1 MYLKSIVVNGF
12 KSFAEKVNI
21 DLSNK
26 VNVVVG
32 PNGSGKSNV
41 VDAISWVLGTQ
52 SPGTLR
58 TNKMEDVIFAGTEK
72 LAEKGFAE
80 VYLNFVVDPE
90 KFNGSEEISIG
101 RKLFRDGASEYFM
114 NGLNCRLLD
123 IQEFLSDLG
132 IGKQQHTIISQGQ
145 IAEILNSKPEDHR
158 VTIEEAAGILPFKL
172 KKDKALRRIESGDK
186 EIKRA
191 KDVLR
196 EINKQLKPLKIQAEQ
211 AQAHETLSKSLLE
224 NKTNINILKYKI
236 FNEKEVGISNE
247 LQTTIEHLEEVNKS
261 TDEAKSLKTNLT
273 SELGQGVSVS
283 SLFKDYSNK
292 LSTKSEQVKS
302 VAQIATERLDN
313 LERESIREEK
323 RLIEL
328 QNKVLTNT
336 LTINDL
342 SNKLISKKDNLT
354 NLNQNLE
361 YLNAQLNENNK
372 NQSASLEVN
381 EAILEKDLDYL
392 KGIISKLEV
401 NITDSE
407 HEYQKWDKDKIVSS
421 ELLDSH
427 SSLISKKIILKS
439 SFSKV
444 RKNINSIFDREL
456 EVTRNNLDKIKL
468 EYKNNVDILNSKVE
482 QQESISNNSSYK
494 DELKIQEVSLRQKLK
509 QLEDEITSIS
519 NQLVSAA
526 EQIKFLTNENSDLQL
541 TIDEI
546 HYAPDHN
553 YKTDLENIID
563 KSTTLIS
570 ILNKSSESMLLQANV
585 YEQKHGN
592 KNIKITELDNQIENL
607 NKNYLSLNEQKGNLS
622 IKKAEYS
629 SEKAHYYST
638 LINMYGVETEVIDS
652 FITSQHSQNEIEN
665 EIRTIEQK
673 LENIGVVN
681 YLAKTDY
688 EQLDTRQQEISNSI
702 EDLTSSKKELLVH
715 IKEIEDEIEFR
726 IDSSFNS
733 ISLHFTEIFEQL
745 FPGGKGSLELTNKE
759 NLLETGIEI
768 NVQPKGKKV
777 KKLSLLSG
785 GERSLAAIAFLFAI
799 FKSFPSPFYILDEVE
814 AALDDANLHRMINL
828 LNYVKDDAQFIIVT
842 HQQQTMHAGDILYG
856 VTMEPGSGS
865 RIFIKTKS
873 EFESLIANEVNKDE
887 WKWYKT
893 SKTCRRNC

>member
-12 KSFAEKVNI
+12 KSFAERVNI

-52 SPGTLR
+52 SPGALR

-72 LAEKGFAE
+72 LSEKGFAE
-80 VYLNFVVDPE
+80 VYLNFVVDAD

-101 RKLFRDGASEYFM
+101 RKLYRDGASEYFM

-158 VTIEEAAGILPFKL
+158 ITIEEAAGILPFKL

-211 AQAHETLSKSLLE
+211 AQAHESLNVSLLQH
-224 NKTNINILKYKI
+224 KTNLNMLKYTI
-236 FNEKEVGISNE
+236 FNNKEKDLSIQLNEV
-247 LQTTIEHLEEVNKS
+247 TNKLKNVVS
-261 TDEAKSLKTNLT
+261 ATEDAKKLKTNLT
-273 SELGQGVSVS
+273 SELGQGVSIS

-323 RLIEL
+323 RLSDL
-328 QNKVLTNT
+328 QNKVLANT

-342 SNKLISKKDNLT
+342 SNKLITRKNTLT
-354 NLNQNLE
+354 ELNQNLE
-361 YLNAQLNENNK
+361 SLNKQINENNK

-392 KGIISKLEV
+392 KDIVSKLED
-401 NITDSE
+401 NLSASE
-407 HEYQKWDKDKIVSS
+407 ETFNKWQQDKESTKS
-421 ELLDSH
+421 LLEKH
-427 SSLISKKIILKS
+427 NSLISNKFTLKS

-444 RKNINSIFDREL
+444 RKNINSIIDRE
-456 EVTRNNLDKIKL
+456 VDTTKDNLDVLKL
-468 EYKNNVDILNSKVE
+468 EYNKKLDILNSKID
-482 QQESISNNSSYK
+482 QQNIISNNTSYK
-494 DELKIQEVSLRQKLK
+494 EELKNQEVSLRAKLK
-509 QLEDEITSIS
+509 SLEDEITSRS

-546 HYAPDHN
+546 HYAPDTD
-553 YKTDLENIID
+553 YKNELENIIAE
-563 KSTTLIS
+563 STKLIQ
-570 ILNKSSESMLLQANV
+570 ILNTSSESMLSQADL

-592 KNIKITELDNQIENL
+592 KNSKISELDDEIESL
-607 NKNYLSLNEQKGNLS
+607 NKNYISLNDEKSNLS
-622 IKKAEYS
+622 INKAEYS
-629 SEKAHYYST
+629 SEKAHHYST
-638 LINMYGVETEVIDS
+638 LINMYGLEMTQIES
-652 FITSQHSQNEIEN
+652 FEPELHNQNEMEN
-665 EIRTIEQK
+665 EIRSIEEQIEK
-673 LENIGVVN
+673 IGVVN

-688 EQLDTRQQEISNSI
+688 EQLDARHNEISVSI
-702 EDLTSSKKELLVH
+702 EDLTSSKKELLLH

-733 ISLHFTEIFEQL
+733 ISVHFAEIFEQL

-873 EFESLIANEVNKDE
+873 EFENLIANESNRDE
-887 WKWYKT
+887 
-893 SKTCRRNC
+893 

>member
-407 HEYQKWDKDKIVSS
+407 YEYQKWDKDKIVSS

-570 ILNKSSESMLLQANV
+570 ILNKTSESMLLQANV

-887 WKWYKT
+887 
-893 SKTCRRNC
+893 

>member
-1 MYLKSIVVNGF
+1 VNGF

-887 WKWYKT
+887 
-893 SKTCRRNC
+893 

>member
-52 SPGTLR
+52 SPGALR

-72 LAEKGFAE
+72 LSEKGFAE
-80 VYLNFVVDPE
+80 VYLNFVVNPE

-101 RKLFRDGASEYFM
+101 RKLYRDGASEYFM

-172 KKDKALRRIESGDK
+172 KKDKALRRIESGEK

-211 AQAHETLSKSLLE
+211 AQAHESLNASLLE
-224 NKTNINILKYKI
+224 
-236 FNEKEVGISNE
+236 S
-247 LQTTIEHLEEVNKS
+247 
-261 TDEAKSLKTNLT
+261 KTNLNLLKYT
-273 SELGQGVSVS
+273 NFNAKENDSINELTIINEKLDNISKSNNEAKTLKSNLTKELGQGVSVS
-283 SLFKDYSNK
+283 SLFKDHSNK
-292 LSTKSEQVKS
+292 LSTKSEQIKS

-313 LERESIREEK
+313 LNRETIREEK
-323 RLIEL
+323 RLTDL

-342 SNKLISKKDNLT
+342 SNKLILKKNTLT
-354 NLNQNLE
+354 NLNKSLE
-361 YLNAQLNENNK
+361 HLNKQINENNK

-392 KGIISKLEV
+392 KGIINKLETSLLTSEGDLNKWENDRNSTQEAV
-401 NITDSE
+401 DSFS
-407 HEYQKWDKDKIVSS
+407 K
-421 ELLDSH
+421 
-427 SSLISKKIILKS
+427 LISKKILLKN

-444 RKNINSIFDREL
+444 RKNINLIVNREL
-456 EVTRNNLDKIKL
+456 DVTKENLDILKS
-468 EYKNNVDILNSKVE
+468 EYKSNVNILNSKIE
-482 QQESISNNSSYK
+482 QQNIISNNSSYK
-494 DELKIQEVSLRQKLK
+494 EELKNQEIILRKNLNSL
-509 QLEDEITSIS
+509 EEEITLRS

-526 EQIKFLTNENSDLQL
+526 EQIKFLTNENSELQI

-546 HYAPDHN
+546 HYAPNND
-553 YKTDLENIID
+553 YKSELETIIS
-563 KSTTLIS
+563 KSTALIKV
-570 ILNKSSESMLLQANV
+570 LNQSAQSMLLQADV

-592 KNIKITELDNQIENL
+592 KNSRIIQLDNEIEQFN
-607 NKNYLSLNEQKGNLS
+607 NSYLLLNEQKGNIS
-622 IKKAEYS
+622 IKNAEYS
-629 SEKAHYYST
+629 SEKAHYYSS
-638 LINMYGVETEVIDS
+638 LKNMYGVESNDIDS
-652 FITSQHSQNEIEN
+652 FNSDLYSQEELEN
-665 EIRTIEQK
+665 EIKIIEKK
-673 LENIGVVN
+673 LEDIGVVN
-681 YLAKTDY
+681 YLAKTDFD
-688 EQLDTRQQEISNSI
+688 QLNTRHQDISVSI
-702 EDLTSSKKELLVH
+702 EDLTTSKKELLTH

-733 ISLHFTEIFEQL
+733 ISVHFGEIFEQL

-828 LNYVKDDAQFIIVT
+828 LNYVRDDAQFIIVT
-842 HQQQTMHAGDILYG
+842 HQQQTMHAGDVLYG

-873 EFESLIANEVNKDE
+873 EFENLISNEGKNNE
-887 WKWYKT
+887 
-893 SKTCRRNC
+893 

>member
-553 YKTDLENIID
+553 YKTNLENIID

-652 FITSQHSQNEIEN
+652 FITSQHSQNEIEI

-887 WKWYKT
+887 
-893 SKTCRRNC
+893 

>member
-211 AQAHETLSKSLLE
+211 AQAHETLSGSLLE

-236 FNEKEVGISNE
+236 FNEKETGISNE
-247 LQTTIEHLEEVNKS
+247 LKTTIEQLEEVNKS

-361 YLNAQLNENNK
+361 YLNVQLNENNK

-392 KGIISKLEV
+392 KGIISKLEL

-407 HEYQKWDKDKIVSS
+407 NEFQKWDKDKILSS

-427 SSLISKKIILKS
+427 SSLISKKIILKG

-444 RKNINSIFDREL
+444 RKNITSIFDREL
-456 EVTRNNLDKIKL
+456 EVTKKNLEKIKL

-482 QQESISNNSSYK
+482 QQNSISNNSSYK

-553 YKTDLENIID
+553 YKTELENIID

-570 ILNKSSESMLLQANV
+570 ILNKSAESMLLQANV

-592 KNIKITELDNQIENL
+592 KNIKITELDSQIENL

-652 FITSQHSQNEIEN
+652 FITSQYSQNEIEN

-733 ISLHFTEIFEQL
+733 ISIHFTEIFEQL

-887 WKWYKT
+887 
-893 SKTCRRNC
+893 

>member
-1 MYLKSIVVNGF
+1 
-12 KSFAEKVNI
+12 
-21 DLSNK
+21 
-26 VNVVVG
+26 
-32 PNGSGKSNV
+32 
-41 VDAISWVLGTQ
+41 
-52 SPGTLR
+52 
-58 TNKMEDVIFAGTEK
+58 MEDVIFAGTEK
-72 LAEKGFAE
+72 LSEKGFAE
-80 VYLNFVVDPE
+80 VYLNFVVDAD

-101 RKLFRDGASEYFM
+101 RKLYRDGASEYFM

-158 VTIEEAAGILPFKL
+158 ITIEEAAGILPFKL

-211 AQAHETLSKSLLE
+211 AQAHESLNVSLLE
-224 NKTNINILKYKI
+224 HKTNLNMLKYTI
-236 FNEKEVGISNE
+236 FDNKEKDISIQLDE
-247 LQTTIEHLEEVNKS
+247 ITNKLKNVVS
-261 TDEAKSLKTNLT
+261 ATEDAKKLKSNLT
-273 SELGQGVSVS
+273 SELGQGVSIS

-313 LERESIREEK
+313 LERESIREEQ
-323 RLIEL
+323 RLSDL
-328 QNKVLTNT
+328 QNKVLANT

-342 SNKLISKKDNLT
+342 SNKLITRKDTLT
-354 NLNQNLE
+354 DLNQNLE
-361 YLNAQLNENNK
+361 SLNKQINENNK

-392 KGIISKLEV
+392 KDIVSKLEV
-401 NITDSE
+401 NLSASE
-407 HEYQKWDKDKIVSS
+407 ETFNKWQQDKESTKS
-421 ELLDSH
+421 LLEKH
-427 SSLISKKIILKS
+427 NSLISNKFTLKS

-444 RKNINSIFDREL
+444 RKNINSIIDRE
-456 EVTRNNLDKIKL
+456 VDTTKINLDVLKL
-468 EYKNNVDILNSKVE
+468 EYNKKLDILNSKID
-482 QQESISNNSSYK
+482 QQNIISNNTSYK
-494 DELKIQEVSLRQKLK
+494 EELKNQEVSLRAKLK
-509 QLEDEITSIS
+509 SLEDEITSRS

-546 HYAPDHN
+546 HYAPDTD
-553 YKTDLENIID
+553 YKNELENIIAE
-563 KSTTLIS
+563 STKLIQ
-570 ILNKSSESMLLQANV
+570 ILNTSSESMLSQADL

-592 KNIKITELDNQIENL
+592 KNSKISELDHEIESL
-607 NKNYLSLNEQKGNLS
+607 NKTYISLNDEKSNLS
-622 IKKAEYS
+622 IQKAEYS
-629 SEKAHYYST
+629 SEKAHHYST
-638 LINMYGVETEVIDS
+638 LVNMYGIEMRQIQGFDPEL
-652 FITSQHSQNEIEN
+652 HNQNEMENDIRSIE
-665 EIRTIEQK
+665 EQIEK
-673 LENIGVVN
+673 IGVVN

-688 EQLDTRQQEISNSI
+688 EQLDARHQEISASI
-702 EDLTSSKKELLVH
+702 EDLTSSKKELLLH

-733 ISLHFTEIFEQL
+733 ISVHFAEIFEQL

-828 LNYVKDDAQFIIVT
+828 LNYVKDDAQFIVIDRKHVIDSDDIEQCIVHPIEDSIIT
-842 HQQQTMHAGDILYG
+842 L
-856 VTMEPGSGS
+856 
-865 RIFIKTKS
+865 
-873 EFESLIANEVNKDE
+873 EFSL
-887 WKWYKT
+887 
-893 SKTCRRNC
+893 

>member
-12 KSFAEKVNI
+12 KSFAERVNI

-52 SPGTLR
+52 SPGALR

-72 LAEKGFAE
+72 LSEKGFAE
-80 VYLNFVVDPE
+80 VYLNFVVDAD

-101 RKLFRDGASEYFM
+101 RKLYRDGASEYFM

-158 VTIEEAAGILPFKL
+158 ITIEEAAGILPFKL

-211 AQAHETLSKSLLE
+211 AQAHESLNVSLLE
-224 NKTNINILKYKI
+224 HKTNLNMLKYTI
-236 FNEKEVGISNE
+236 FDIKEKDISIQLDE
-247 LQTTIEHLEEVNKS
+247 ITNKLKNVVS
-261 TDEAKSLKTNLT
+261 ATEAAKKLKSNLT
-273 SELGQGVSVS
+273 SELGQGVSIS

-313 LERESIREEK
+313 LERESIREEQ
-323 RLIEL
+323 RLSDL
-328 QNKVLTNT
+328 QNKVLANT

-342 SNKLISKKDNLT
+342 SNKLITRKDTLT
-354 NLNQNLE
+354 DLNQNLE
-361 YLNAQLNENNK
+361 SLNKQINENNK

-392 KGIISKLEV
+392 KDIVSKLEV
-401 NITDSE
+401 NLSASE
-407 HEYQKWDKDKIVSS
+407 ETFNKWQQDKESTKS
-421 ELLDSH
+421 LLEKH
-427 SSLISKKIILKS
+427 NSLISNKFTLKS

-444 RKNINSIFDREL
+444 RKNINSIIDRE
-456 EVTRNNLDKIKL
+456 VDTTKINLDVLKL
-468 EYKNNVDILNSKVE
+468 EYNKKLDILNSKID
-482 QQESISNNSSYK
+482 QQNIISNNTSYK
-494 DELKIQEVSLRQKLK
+494 EELKNQEVSLRAKLK
-509 QLEDEITSIS
+509 SLEDDITSRS

-546 HYAPDHN
+546 HYAPDTD
-553 YKTDLENIID
+553 YKNELENIIAE
-563 KSTTLIS
+563 STKLIQ
-570 ILNKSSESMLLQANV
+570 ILNTSSESMLSQADL

-592 KNIKITELDNQIENL
+592 KNSKISELDNEIESL
-607 NKNYLSLNEQKGNLS
+607 NKTYISLNDEKSNLS
-622 IKKAEYS
+622 IQKAEYS
-629 SEKAHYYST
+629 SEKAHHYST
-638 LINMYGVETEVIDS
+638 LVNMYGIEMRQIQGFDPEL
-652 FITSQHSQNEIEN
+652 HNQNEMENDIRSIE
-665 EIRTIEQK
+665 EQIEK
-673 LENIGVVN
+673 IGVVN

-688 EQLDTRQQEISNSI
+688 EQLDVRHQEISASI
-702 EDLTSSKKELLVH
+702 EDLTSSKKELLLH

-733 ISLHFTEIFEQL
+733 ISVHFAEIFEQL

-873 EFESLIANEVNKDE
+873 EFENLIANESNIDE
-887 WKWYKT
+887 
-893 SKTCRRNC
+893 

>member
-12 KSFAEKVNI
+12 KSFAERVNI

-52 SPGTLR
+52 SPGALR

-72 LAEKGFAE
+72 LSEKGFAE
-80 VYLNFVVDPE
+80 VYLNFVVDAD

-101 RKLFRDGASEYFM
+101 RKLYRDGASEYFM
-114 NGLNCRLLD
+114 NGLNCLLLD

-158 VTIEEAAGILPFKL
+158 ITIEEAAGILPFKL

-211 AQAHETLSKSLLE
+211 AQAHESLNVSLLE
-224 NKTNINILKYKI
+224 HKTNLNMLKYTI
-236 FNEKEVGISNE
+236 FDNKEKDISIQLDE
-247 LQTTIEHLEEVNKS
+247 ITNKLKNVVS
-261 TDEAKSLKTNLT
+261 ATEAAKKLKSNLT
-273 SELGQGVSVS
+273 SELGQGVSIS

-313 LERESIREEK
+313 LERESIREEQ
-323 RLIEL
+323 RLSDL
-328 QNKVLTNT
+328 QNKVLANT

-342 SNKLISKKDNLT
+342 SNKLITRKDTLT
-354 NLNQNLE
+354 DLNQNLE
-361 YLNAQLNENNK
+361 SLNKQINENNK

-392 KGIISKLEV
+392 KDIVSKLEV
-401 NITDSE
+401 NLSASE
-407 HEYQKWDKDKIVSS
+407 ETFNKWQQDKESTKS
-421 ELLDSH
+421 LLEKH
-427 SSLISKKIILKS
+427 NSLISNKFTLKS

-444 RKNINSIFDREL
+444 RKNINSIIDRE
-456 EVTRNNLDKIKL
+456 VDTTKINLDVLKL
-468 EYKNNVDILNSKVE
+468 EYNKKLDILNSKID
-482 QQESISNNSSYK
+482 QQNIISNNTSYK
-494 DELKIQEVSLRQKLK
+494 EELKNQEVSLRAKLK
-509 QLEDEITSIS
+509 SLEDDITSRS

-546 HYAPDHN
+546 HYAPDTD
-553 YKTDLENIID
+553 YKNELENIIAE
-563 KSTTLIS
+563 STKLIQ
-570 ILNKSSESMLLQANV
+570 ILNISTESMLSQADL

-592 KNIKITELDNQIENL
+592 KNSKISELDDEIESL
-607 NKNYLSLNEQKGNLS
+607 NKTYISLNDEKSNLS
-622 IKKAEYS
+622 IQKAEYS
-629 SEKAHYYST
+629 SEKAHHYST
-638 LINMYGVETEVIDS
+638 LVNMYGIEMRQIQGFDPEL
-652 FITSQHSQNEIEN
+652 HNQNEMENDIRSIE
-665 EIRTIEQK
+665 EQIEK
-673 LENIGVVN
+673 IGVVN

-688 EQLDTRQQEISNSI
+688 EQLDARHQEISASI
-702 EDLTSSKKELLVH
+702 EDLTSSKKELLLH

-733 ISLHFTEIFEQL
+733 ISVHFAEIFEQL
-745 FPGGKGSLELTNKE
+745 FPGGKGSLELTDKE

-873 EFESLIANEVNKDE
+873 EFENLIANESNIDE
-887 WKWYKT
+887 
-893 SKTCRRNC
+893 

>member
-12 KSFAEKVNI
+12 KSFAERVNI

-52 SPGTLR
+52 SPGALR

-72 LAEKGFAE
+72 LSEKGFAE
-80 VYLNFVVDPE
+80 VYLNFVVDAD

-101 RKLFRDGASEYFM
+101 RKLYRDGASEYFM

-158 VTIEEAAGILPFKL
+158 ITIEEAAGILPFKL

-211 AQAHETLSKSLLE
+211 AQAHESLNVSLLE
-224 NKTNINILKYKI
+224 HKTNLNMLKYTI
-236 FNEKEVGISNE
+236 FDNKEKDISIQLDE
-247 LQTTIEHLEEVNKS
+247 ITNKLKNVVS
-261 TDEAKSLKTNLT
+261 ATEAAKKLKSNLT
-273 SELGQGVSVS
+273 SELGQGVSIS

-313 LERESIREEK
+313 LERESIREEQ
-323 RLIEL
+323 RLSDL
-328 QNKVLTNT
+328 QNKVLANT

-342 SNKLISKKDNLT
+342 SNKLITRKDTLT
-354 NLNQNLE
+354 DLNQNLE
-361 YLNAQLNENNK
+361 SLNKQINENNK

-392 KGIISKLEV
+392 KDIVSKLEV
-401 NITDSE
+401 NLSASE
-407 HEYQKWDKDKIVSS
+407 KTFNKWQQDKESTKS
-421 ELLDSH
+421 LLEKH
-427 SSLISKKIILKS
+427 NSLISNKFTLKS

-444 RKNINSIFDREL
+444 RKNINSIIDRE
-456 EVTRNNLDKIKL
+456 VDTTKINLDVLKL
-468 EYKNNVDILNSKVE
+468 EYNKKLDILNSKID
-482 QQESISNNSSYK
+482 QQNIISNNTSYK
-494 DELKIQEVSLRQKLK
+494 EELKNQEVSLRAKLK
-509 QLEDEITSIS
+509 SLEDDITSRS

-546 HYAPDHN
+546 HYAPDTD
-553 YKTDLENIID
+553 YKNELENIIAE
-563 KSTTLIS
+563 STKLIQ
-570 ILNKSSESMLLQANV
+570 ILNTSSESMLSQADL

-592 KNIKITELDNQIENL
+592 KNSKISELDDEIESL
-607 NKNYLSLNEQKGNLS
+607 NKTYISLNDEKSNLS
-622 IKKAEYS
+622 IQKAEYS
-629 SEKAHYYST
+629 SEKAHHYST
-638 LINMYGVETEVIDS
+638 LVNMYGIEMRQIQGFDPEL
-652 FITSQHSQNEIEN
+652 HNQNEMENDIRSIE
-665 EIRTIEQK
+665 EQIEK
-673 LENIGVVN
+673 IGVVN

-688 EQLDTRQQEISNSI
+688 EQLDARHQEISASI
-702 EDLTSSKKELLVH
+702 EDLTSSKKELLLH

-733 ISLHFTEIFEQL
+733 ISVHFAEIFEQL

-873 EFESLIANEVNKDE
+873 EFENLIANESNIDE
-887 WKWYKT
+887 
-893 SKTCRRNC
+893 

>member
-652 FITSQHSQNEIEN
+652 FIPSQHSQNEIEN

-887 WKWYKT
+887 
-893 SKTCRRNC
+893 

>member
-407 HEYQKWDKDKIVSS
+407 YEYQKWDKDKIVSS

-509 QLEDEITSIS
+509 HLEDEITSIS

-887 WKWYKT
+887 
-893 SKTCRRNC
+893 

>member
-21 DLSNK
+21 ELSNK

-236 FNEKEVGISNE
+236 FKEKETGISSE
-247 LQTTIEHLEEVNKS
+247 LQTTIKDLEEVNKS

-313 LERESIREEK
+313 LERESIRQEK
-323 RLIEL
+323 RLSDL

-361 YLNAQLNENNK
+361 YLNVQLNENNK

-392 KGIISKLEV
+392 KRIISKLEV
-401 NITDSE
+401 NITDRE
-407 HEYQKWDKDKIVSS
+407 NEYQKWDKDKIVSS

-444 RKNINSIFDREL
+444 RKNISSIFDREL

-494 DELKIQEVSLRQKLK
+494 DELKNQEVSLRQNLK

-553 YKTDLENIID
+553 YKTELENIID

-607 NKNYLSLNEQKGNLS
+607 NKKYLSLNDQKGNLS

-652 FITSQHSQNEIEN
+652 FISSQYSQNEIEN

-688 EQLDTRQQEISNSI
+688 EQLDTRHQEISNSI

-887 WKWYKT
+887 
-893 SKTCRRNC
+893 

>member
-21 DLSNK
+21 ELSNK

-236 FNEKEVGISNE
+236 FKEKETGISSE
-247 LQTTIEHLEEVNKS
+247 LQTTIKDLEEVNKS

-273 SELGQGVSVS
+273 SELGQGVSVN

-313 LERESIREEK
+313 LERESIRQEK
-323 RLIEL
+323 RLSDL

-361 YLNAQLNENNK
+361 YLNVQLNENNK

-392 KGIISKLEV
+392 KRIISKLEV
-401 NITDSE
+401 NITDRE
-407 HEYQKWDKDKIVSS
+407 NEYQKWDKDKIVSS

-444 RKNINSIFDREL
+444 RKNITSIFDREL

-482 QQESISNNSSYK
+482 QQNSISNNSSYK
-494 DELKIQEVSLRQKLK
+494 DELKTQEVSLRQKLK

-526 EQIKFLTNENSDLQL
+526 EKIKFLTNENSDLQL

-553 YKTDLENIID
+553 YKTELENIID

-570 ILNKSSESMLLQANV
+570 ILNKSAESMLLQANV

-607 NKNYLSLNEQKGNLS
+607 NKKYLSLNEQKGNLS

-652 FITSQHSQNEIEN
+652 FISSQYSQNEVEN

-688 EQLDTRQQEISNSI
+688 EQLDTRHQEISNSI

-733 ISLHFTEIFEQL
+733 ISIHFTEIFEQL

-873 EFESLIANEVNKDE
+873 EFENLIANEVNKDE
-887 WKWYKT
+887 
-893 SKTCRRNC
+893 

>member
-236 FNEKEVGISNE
+236 FKEKETGISSE
-247 LQTTIEHLEEVNKS
+247 LQTTIKDLEEVNKS

-313 LERESIREEK
+313 LERESIRQEK
-323 RLIEL
+323 RLSDL

-361 YLNAQLNENNK
+361 YLNVQLNENNK

-392 KGIISKLEV
+392 KRIISKLEV
-401 NITDSE
+401 NITDRE
-407 HEYQKWDKDKIVSS
+407 NEYQKWDKDKIVSS

-444 RKNINSIFDREL
+444 RKNISSIFDREL

-494 DELKIQEVSLRQKLK
+494 DELKNQEVSLRQNLK

-553 YKTDLENIID
+553 YKTELENIID

-607 NKNYLSLNEQKGNLS
+607 NKKYLSLNEQKGNLS

-652 FITSQHSQNEIEN
+652 FISSQYSQNEIEN

-688 EQLDTRQQEISNSI
+688 EQLDTRHQEISNSI

-887 WKWYKT
+887 
-893 SKTCRRNC
+893 

>member
-247 LQTTIEHLEEVNKS
+247 LHTTIEHLEEVNKS

-407 HEYQKWDKDKIVSS
+407 YEYQKWDKDKIVSS

-887 WKWYKT
+887 
-893 SKTCRRNC
+893 

>member
-12 KSFAEKVNI
+12 KSFAERVNI

-52 SPGTLR
+52 SPGALR

-72 LAEKGFAE
+72 LSEKGFAE
-80 VYLNFVVDPE
+80 VYLNFVVDAD

-101 RKLFRDGASEYFM
+101 RKLYRDGASEYFM

-158 VTIEEAAGILPFKL
+158 ITIEEAAGILPFKL

-211 AQAHETLSKSLLE
+211 AQAHESLNVSLLE
-224 NKTNINILKYKI
+224 HKTNLNMLKYTI
-236 FNEKEVGISNE
+236 FDNKEKDISIQLDE
-247 LQTTIEHLEEVNKS
+247 ITNKLKNVVS
-261 TDEAKSLKTNLT
+261 ATEDAKKLKSNLT
-273 SELGQGVSVS
+273 SELGQGVSIS

-313 LERESIREEK
+313 LERESIREEQ
-323 RLIEL
+323 RLSDL
-328 QNKVLTNT
+328 QNKVLANT

-342 SNKLISKKDNLT
+342 SNKLITRKDTLT
-354 NLNQNLE
+354 DLNQNLE
-361 YLNAQLNENNK
+361 SLNKQINENNK

-392 KGIISKLEV
+392 KDIVSKLEV
-401 NITDSE
+401 NLSASE
-407 HEYQKWDKDKIVSS
+407 DTFNKWQQDKESTKS
-421 ELLDSH
+421 LLEKH
-427 SSLISKKIILKS
+427 NSLISNKFTLKS

-444 RKNINSIFDREL
+444 RKNINSIIDRE
-456 EVTRNNLDKIKL
+456 VDTTKDNLDVLKL
-468 EYKNNVDILNSKVE
+468 EYNKKLDILNSKID
-482 QQESISNNSSYK
+482 QQNIISNNTSYK
-494 DELKIQEVSLRQKLK
+494 EELKNQEVSLRAKLK
-509 QLEDEITSIS
+509 SLEDEITSRS

-546 HYAPDHN
+546 HYAPDTD
-553 YKTDLENIID
+553 YKNELENIIAE
-563 KSTTLIS
+563 STKLIQ
-570 ILNKSSESMLLQANV
+570 ILNTSSESMLSQADL

-592 KNIKITELDNQIENL
+592 KNSKISELDHEIESL
-607 NKNYLSLNEQKGNLS
+607 NKTYISLNDEKSNLS
-622 IKKAEYS
+622 IQKAEYA
-629 SEKAHYYST
+629 SEKAHHYST
-638 LINMYGVETEVIDS
+638 LVNMYGIEMRQIQGFDPEL
-652 FITSQHSQNEIEN
+652 HNQNEMENDIRSIE
-665 EIRTIEQK
+665 EQIEK
-673 LENIGVVN
+673 IGVVN

-688 EQLDTRQQEISNSI
+688 EQLDARHQEISASI
-702 EDLTSSKKELLVH
+702 EDLTSSKKELLLH

-733 ISLHFTEIFEQL
+733 ISVHFAEIFEQL

-873 EFESLIANEVNKDE
+873 EFENLIANESNIDE
-887 WKWYKT
+887 
-893 SKTCRRNC
+893 

>member
-323 RLIEL
+323 RLTEL

-407 HEYQKWDKDKIVSS
+407 YEYQKWDKDKIVSS

-509 QLEDEITSIS
+509 HLEDEITSIS

-814 AALDDANLHRMINL
+814 AAFR
-828 LNYVKDDAQFIIVT
+828 
-842 HQQQTMHAGDILYG
+842 
-856 VTMEPGSGS
+856 
-865 RIFIKTKS
+865 
-873 EFESLIANEVNKDE
+873 
-887 WKWYKT
+887 
-893 SKTCRRNC
+893 

>member
-211 AQAHETLSKSLLE
+211 AQAHETLSGSLLE

-236 FNEKEVGISNE
+236 FNEKETGISNE
-247 LQTTIEHLEEVNKS
+247 LKTTIEQLEEVNKS
-261 TDEAKSLKTNLT
+261 TNEAKSLKTNLT

-361 YLNAQLNENNK
+361 YLNVQLNENNK

-392 KGIISKLEV
+392 KGIISKLEL

-407 HEYQKWDKDKIVSS
+407 NEFQKWDKDKILSS

-427 SSLISKKIILKS
+427 SSLISKKIILKG

-444 RKNINSIFDREL
+444 RKNITSIFDREL
-456 EVTRNNLDKIKL
+456 EVTKKNLEKIKL

-482 QQESISNNSSYK
+482 QQNSISNNSSYK

-553 YKTDLENIID
+553 YKTELENIID

-570 ILNKSSESMLLQANV
+570 ILNKSAESMLLQANV

-592 KNIKITELDNQIENL
+592 KNIKITELDSQIENL

-652 FITSQHSQNEIEN
+652 FIPSQHSQNEIEN

-688 EQLDTRQQEISNSI
+688 EQLDTRHQEITNSI

-733 ISLHFTEIFEQL
+733 ISIHFTEIFEQL

-887 WKWYKT
+887 
-893 SKTCRRNC
+893 

>member
-12 KSFAEKVNI
+12 KSFAERVNI

-52 SPGTLR
+52 SPGALR

-72 LAEKGFAE
+72 LSEKGFAE
-80 VYLNFVVDPE
+80 VYLNFVVDAD

-101 RKLFRDGASEYFM
+101 RKLYRDGASEYFM

-158 VTIEEAAGILPFKL
+158 ITIEEAAGILPFKL

-211 AQAHETLSKSLLE
+211 AQAHESLNVSLLE
-224 NKTNINILKYKI
+224 HKTNLNMLKYTI
-236 FNEKEVGISNE
+236 FDNKEKDISIQLDE
-247 LQTTIEHLEEVNKS
+247 ITNKLKNVVS
-261 TDEAKSLKTNLT
+261 ATEAAKKLKSNLT
-273 SELGQGVSVS
+273 SELGQGVSIS

-313 LERESIREEK
+313 LERESIREEQ
-323 RLIEL
+323 RLSDL
-328 QNKVLTNT
+328 QNKVLANT

-342 SNKLISKKDNLT
+342 SNKLITRKDTLT
-354 NLNQNLE
+354 DLNQNLE
-361 YLNAQLNENNK
+361 SLNKQINENNK

-392 KGIISKLEV
+392 KDIVSKLEV
-401 NITDSE
+401 NLSASE
-407 HEYQKWDKDKIVSS
+407 ETFNKWQQDKESTKS
-421 ELLDSH
+421 LLEKH
-427 SSLISKKIILKS
+427 NSLISNKFTLKS

-444 RKNINSIFDREL
+444 RKNINSIIDRE
-456 EVTRNNLDKIKL
+456 VDTTKINLDVLKL
-468 EYKNNVDILNSKVE
+468 EYNKKLDILNSKID
-482 QQESISNNSSYK
+482 QQNIISNNTSYK
-494 DELKIQEVSLRQKLK
+494 EELKNQEVSLRAKLK
-509 QLEDEITSIS
+509 SLEDDITSRS

-546 HYAPDHN
+546 HYAPDTD
-553 YKTDLENIID
+553 YKNELENIIAE
-563 KSTTLIS
+563 STKLIQ
-570 ILNKSSESMLLQANV
+570 ILNTSSESMLSQADL

-592 KNIKITELDNQIENL
+592 KNSKISELDDEIESL
-607 NKNYLSLNEQKGNLS
+607 NKTYISLNDEKSNLS
-622 IKKAEYS
+622 IQKAEYS
-629 SEKAHYYST
+629 SEKAHHYST
-638 LINMYGVETEVIDS
+638 LVNMYGIEMRQIQGFDTEL
-652 FITSQHSQNEIEN
+652 HNQNEMENDIRSIE
-665 EIRTIEQK
+665 EQIEK
-673 LENIGVVN
+673 IGVVN

-688 EQLDTRQQEISNSI
+688 EQLDARHQEISASI
-702 EDLTSSKKELLVH
+702 EDLTSSKKELLLH

-733 ISLHFTEIFEQL
+733 ISVHFAEIFEQL

-873 EFESLIANEVNKDE
+873 EFENLIANESNIDE
-887 WKWYKT
+887 
-893 SKTCRRNC
+893 

>member
-21 DLSNK
+21 ELSNK

-236 FNEKEVGISNE
+236 FKEKETGISSE
-247 LQTTIEHLEEVNKS
+247 LQTTIKDLEEVNKS

-313 LERESIREEK
+313 LERESIRQEK
-323 RLIEL
+323 RLSDL

-361 YLNAQLNENNK
+361 YLNVQLNENNK

-392 KGIISKLEV
+392 KRIISKLEV
-401 NITDSE
+401 NITDRE
-407 HEYQKWDKDKIVSS
+407 NEYQKWDKDKIVSS

-444 RKNINSIFDREL
+444 RKNISSIFDREL

-494 DELKIQEVSLRQKLK
+494 DELKNQEVSLRQNLK

-553 YKTDLENIID
+553 YKTELENIID

-607 NKNYLSLNEQKGNLS
+607 NKKYLSLNEQKGNLS

-652 FITSQHSQNEIEN
+652 FISSQYSQNEIEN

-688 EQLDTRQQEISNSI
+688 EQLDTRHQEISNSI
-702 EDLTSSKKELLVH
+702 EDLASSKKELLVH

-887 WKWYKT
+887 
-893 SKTCRRNC
+893 

>member
-323 RLIEL
+323 RLTEL

-407 HEYQKWDKDKIVSS
+407 YEYQKWDKDKIVSS

-509 QLEDEITSIS
+509 HLEDEITSIS

-688 EQLDTRQQEISNSI
+688 EQLDTRHQEITNSI

-887 WKWYKT
+887 
-893 SKTCRRNC
+893 